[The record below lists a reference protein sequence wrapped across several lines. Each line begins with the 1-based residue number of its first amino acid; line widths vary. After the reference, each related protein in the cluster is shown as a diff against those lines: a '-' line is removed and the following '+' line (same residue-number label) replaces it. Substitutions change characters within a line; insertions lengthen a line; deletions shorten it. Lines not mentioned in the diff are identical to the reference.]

1 MQEPGHAEDAPSDLP
16 LSRPASVALIVASST
31 ATALAVLT
39 SPWGS
44 IFFLDDL
51 FTRAAIVAPIVAGLL
66 VGALQTAA
74 FGARLTLVTVAATTA
89 LASCTLLLA
98 YPAVMHLLGV
108 ALGTALASSGR
119 HLPAVRRGAALLL
132 ASITLGALAYG
143 IPVLTAPEPPLVDLV
158 EGSGHPTVV
167 LEPGTRAPE
176 ILDPVT
182 GVLVDVGGCL
192 GLASRD
198 GGTERH
204 RLVFWPESTE
214 VRTEPFVVSWEGRTY
229 GLGDRLTIRAA
240 VLERREGDHVHYA
253 DELPDGC
260 EPFDILMT

>member
-1 MQEPGHAEDAPSDLP
+1 MQEPEHAEDAPSDLP
-16 LSRPASVALIVASST
+16 LSRPVSVALIVASST
-31 ATALAVLT
+31 ATALSVLT

-51 FTRAAIVAPIVAGLL
+51 FTRAAIVAPIAAGVV
-66 VGALQTAA
+66 VGSLQATA
-74 FGARLTLVTVAATTA
+74 FGARLTLVTVVATAA
-89 LASCTLLLA
+89 LVSCTLLFA
-98 YPAVMHLLGV
+98 YPAVMHLIGVALGV
-108 ALGTALASSGR
+108 ALASSMR
-119 HLPAVRRGAALLL
+119 HLPTARRGAALLL
-132 ASITLGALAYG
+132 APVTLGGLAYG
-143 IPVLTAPEPPLVDLV
+143 LSVLTAPARPVVDLV
-158 EGSGHPTVV
+158 EGSDHPTVV

-192 GLASRD
+192 GLASQD
-198 GGTERH
+198 GGTERR

-214 VRTEPFVVSWEGRTY
+214 VRTDPFVVSWEGRTY

-253 DELPDGC
+253 DEFPDGC